1 MDCVKGEYE
10 LCKGRV
16 WTVKGEYGLGKERVD
31 WAKRKCGQCKY
42 QSSGN

>member
-16 WTVKGEYGLGKERVD
+16 WTVYRESMDCVRRV
-31 WAKRKCGQCKY
+31 
-42 QSSGN
+42 